1 METLNSIGFVNMW
14 GVTPAVNIMNN
25 EYSQYSEYL
34 NINITKEST
43 INILINN
50 SNDFRHVIKT
60 VSCFLEQINKTTTS
74 VTTLTVTAPQNKLH
88 FYFFESNLTNI
99 ARMILFI
106 NIINDT
112 RFSIRDR
119 VEFLM
124 EIYGN
129 TLLSA
134 RTALYLEKVYKDL
147 IKFITN
153 DDKYTGS
160 LKKILDYSQ
169 LTFKER
175 DDLSEIFQNYSSK
188 LSFDIEKYR
197 DDRLRYHY
205 KDRYDYRDNLADW
218 DYNMNMRN
226 FAGIVKSRHY
236 YDFRRTGVS
245 FELRICKYNLP
256 NRTMCSY
263 IPGREVSI

>member
-14 GVTPAVNIMNN
+14 GVTPAVNLLNN
-25 EYSQYSEYL
+25 EY
-34 NINITKEST
+34 INVCNSSKD
-43 INILINN
+43 INILLNN
-50 SNDFRHVIKT
+50 SNDFRHVLKT
-60 VSCFLEQINKTTTS
+60 VSSFLEHLNNKNI
-74 VTTLTVTAPQNKLH
+74 TVSQNKLH
-88 FYFFESNLTNI
+88 FYFFETNLTNI
-99 ARMILFI
+99 ARTILFL

-119 VEFLM
+119 VEFVM

-134 RTALYLEKVYKDL
+134 RTVLYLEKVYKNL

-153 DDKYTGS
+153 DDKYSGP
-160 LKKILDYSQ
+160 LKKILDFSQ

-175 DDLSEIFQNYSSK
+175 DELSDIFENYSSK
-188 LSFDIEKYR
+188 LPFDIEKYR

-205 KDRYDYRDNLADW
+205 KDRYDYRENLADW

-236 YDFRRTGVS
+236 YDFRRTGIS
-245 FELRICKYNLP
+245 FELRICKYNFP

-263 IPGREVSI
+263 IPGREVKVFLINVEKQ